1 MAIGDLVGTLSVPGV
16 SGETFTLASNP
27 GGFFAISGANLV
39 EAINTPNGNYPVSIS
54 TIVEGIPITQPFILT
69 FSGPSPPNGPM
80 DFSVPGNI
88 GITGA
93 LP

>member
-1 MAIGDLVGTLSVPGV
+1 MAVGDLVGTLAVAGLSNP
-16 SGETFTLASNP
+16 TFTLVSNP
-27 GGFFAISGANLV
+27 GGFFVVSGSNLL
-39 EAINTPNGNYPVSIS
+39 EAINTPVGSYPIILEAVSAGVTVIQS
-54 TIVEGIPITQPFILT
+54 FVAT
-69 FSGPSPPNGPM
+69 FSASGTDGPM